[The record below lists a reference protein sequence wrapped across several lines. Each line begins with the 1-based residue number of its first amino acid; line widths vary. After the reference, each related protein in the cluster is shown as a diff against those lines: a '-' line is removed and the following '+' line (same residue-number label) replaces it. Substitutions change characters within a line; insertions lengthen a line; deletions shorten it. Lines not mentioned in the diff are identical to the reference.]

1 MDGSSPQRSQIRT
14 RLRPVWLTLA
24 LLVAV
29 QLSAFVVAD
38 TLLTRQEEQR
48 QATQIMF
55 VQRTRVEAYVQH
67 TQLALLGLATSDW
80 ERLINERR
88 YAEQNA
94 AAYEEASASL
104 LVGGSVRWGGLPVR
118 LPASEENAVMLQRAE
133 RYWQQTK
140 AAALSVFRGNRFELK
155 ANPNMAEFLAASGSL
170 SRLLDDVARR
180 AEHRTLARDVMFARA
195 VYGVRGGS
203 VLLAIALCLFLYR
216 LTVVPLGD
224 SIRARER
231 SEEEVRL
238 ARGELVDLV
247 REHTSE
253 LDGAT
258 QALRETQLRMQGIL
272 DNTSAVIYVKGLDGR
287 YLMVNRQYERLFH
300 VSSEEMRSKTDFD
313 LFPHEMATVLRE
325 NDRQAL
331 HSETPIQFEER
342 VPHDDG
348 EHRYVTVKFA
358 LLDAEHRPN
367 AVCGISTDLTE
378 LKRAEEQLRH
388 AQKMEAIGRLSGG
401 IAHDF
406 NNLLTVINGY
416 SAILLPELDPAQE
429 GHLLVSE
436 ILKAGE
442 RAAGLTRQLLAYSRK
457 QVLEPRLWN
466 LNAIVADMTHMIRRL
481 IGEDISFVTAFSHDG
496 GLVEVDRGQVEQ
508 IILNLVVNAR
518 DAMPNGGKLTLET
531 GEIVLDSDYVGTHL
545 EATPGPHLFLAVSD
559 TGCGM
564 PPEVA
569 SKVFEPFFTTKEVGK
584 GTGLGLSVVFGI
596 VKQSGGSISVY
607 SEVGHG
613 STFRVYFPEAKANAE
628 EGTVSKVAAGQELLA
643 LSGHETVLLVEDEE
657 PVRTFIASVL
667 KRHGYFVLEARNGV
681 HAIEVFKRAQRKIDL
696 VVTDVVMPEMGGPA
710 LIAQLRA
717 LEPSLAVL
725 YMSGYA
731 EQAVVHNGIVKSR
744 QSFLHKPFSPLDF
757 SRKIREVLNT
767 AKAASEPASPHELA
781 PEVTR
786 SHRFR
791 MTH

>member
-1 MDGSSPQRSQIRT
+1 MRA
-14 RLRPVWLTLA
+14 RLRPVWFTLA
-24 LLVAV
+24 LLVGV
-29 QLSAFVVAD
+29 QLSAFIVAD
-38 TLLTRQEEQR
+38 ALLTRQEGQR
-48 QATQIMF
+48 QITQMMF
-55 VQRTRVEAYVQH
+55 AQRARVGAYVQH
-67 TQLALLGLATSDW
+67 TQLAFLGLATSDW

-88 YAEQNA
+88 NAEQNA
-94 AAYEEASASL
+94 AAYEEGSAAL
-104 LVGGSVRWGGLPVR
+104 HAGGSVQLSGLPIQ
-118 LPASEENAVMLQRAE
+118 LPALDNQESELMLHEAQ
-133 RYWQQTK
+133 RYWQGAR
-140 AAALSVFRGNRFELK
+140 AAALIIFRGNHLELRG
-155 ANPNMAEFLAASGSL
+155 NPNMAEFLAASGSL
-170 SRLLDDVARR
+170 TRSLNDLAARSER
-180 AEHRTLARDVMFARA
+180 RSAARNVLFARA

-231 SEEEVRL
+231 SEEEARL
-238 ARGELVDLV
+238 ARDELENSI
-247 REHTSE
+247 REHTAE
-253 LDGAT
+253 LVGAT
-258 QALRETQLRMQGIL
+258 QALRETQLRLQGIL

-287 YLMVNRQYERLFH
+287 YLLVNRQYERLFH
-300 VSSEEMRSKTDFD
+300 VSGEEMRSKTDFD
-313 LFPHEMATVLRE
+313 LFPHEMAEALRA

-342 VPHDDG
+342 VRHDDG
-348 EHRYVTVKFA
+348 EHCYVTVKFA
-358 LLDAEHRPN
+358 LFDAEHRAN

-416 SAILLPELDPAQE
+416 SAMLLPELDPAQE

-442 RAAGLTRQLLAYSRK
+442 RAAGLTQQLLAYSRK

-508 IILNLVVNAR
+508 IILNLVVNGR

-531 GEIVLDSDYVGTHL
+531 GEIVLDRDYVGTHL

-628 EGTVSKVAAGQELLA
+628 EGTVSKVAAGKELLA
-643 LSGHETVLLVEDEE
+643 LSGTETVLLVEDEE
-657 PVRTFIASVL
+657 PVRSFVASVL
-667 KRHGYFVLEARNGV
+667 KRHGYVVLEARNGV
-681 HAIEVFKRAQRKIDL
+681 HAIDVFKRGKQKVDL

-725 YMSGYA
+725 YISGYA

-757 SRKIREVLNT
+757 SRKVREVLNT
-767 AKAASEPASPHELA
+767 AKVATEPTSEHAPAADAS
-781 PEVTR
+781 R
-786 SHRFR
+786 SGRFR
-791 MTH
+791 LTR